1 MSDFSVYTAEQVV
14 DWMSQGTVA
23 TPPSTIYVALFDA
36 DGTEV
41 STDFQNDRVA
51 VDADTGWNVTNT
63 SFENADVVD
72 FGEAA
77 EDISD
82 IEDVALYDAET
93 GGNELAQYAMDST
106 PFNIAAGSS
115 LQFPAGDLQFD
126 VIDRTEV

>member
-1 MSDFSVYTAEQVV
+1 MSDFSEYLAGQIV
-14 DWMSQGTVA
+14 DWMSQGTVDS
-23 TPPSTIYVALFDA
+23 PPTTVYVALFDA

-41 STDFQNDRVA
+41 STDFENDRVA

-82 IEDVALYDAET
+82 IEEVALYDAAT
-93 GGNELAQYAMDST
+93 DGNELAQYAMDST